1 MNDEEKLHVKKAI
14 ASQIGQ
20 GVGCW
25 IIILWA
31 IVIVMRLMDL
41 ISGETLLW
49 LWGIIFIVFAIG
61 GRLLTSVEIDR
72 IDQRKDD

>member
-1 MNDEEKLHVKKAI
+1 MNDEEKVRIKQAI
-14 ASQIGQ
+14 ASQVGQ
-20 GVGCW
+20 GIGCW
-25 IIILWA
+25 IVILWA

-49 LWGIIFIVFAIG
+49 LWGGIFIVLAIG

-72 IDQRKDD
+72 IDQLEDD